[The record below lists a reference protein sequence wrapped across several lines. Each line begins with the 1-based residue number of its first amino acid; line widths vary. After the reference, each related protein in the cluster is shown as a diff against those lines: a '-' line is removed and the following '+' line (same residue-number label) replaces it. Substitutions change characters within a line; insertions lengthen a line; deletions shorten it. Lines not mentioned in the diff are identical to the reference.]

1 MDFIAAGGRSKG
13 SLSYKCGCIAVD
25 PRGVPYILYSAGNE
39 STAEMLIAAPNDRV
53 GWKRRPLASQ
63 WSDWQIGPAA
73 GMAFD
78 KQGTMFVTA
87 TLSRENKS
95 DIVLLVS
102 RDGGDSFSMEYL
114 SSDLPHDRKWWP
126 NLERPTGHNVI
137 TKHPGVLFTA
147 GTRGEGNDD
156 ILSNDVYW
164 VG

>member
-1 MDFIAAGGRSKG
+1 
-13 SLSYKCGCIAVD
+13 
-25 PRGVPYILYSAGNE
+25 
-39 STAEMLIAAPNDRV
+39 
-53 GWKRRPLASQ
+53 
-63 WSDWQIGPAA
+63 
-73 GMAFD
+73 MAFD

-87 TLSRENKS
+87 TLSCENKS

-114 SSDLPHDRKWWP
+114 SSDLPRDRKWWP

-137 TKHPGVLFTA
+137 VKHPSVLFTA